1 MEVEEKIQAHVLSI
15 WRESRGFSVVK
26 AEKEC

>member
-1 MEVEEKIQAHVLSI
+1 VEAEEKIQAHVLSI
-15 WRESRGFSVVK
+15 WRESRDFSVAK